1 MKKSILLT
9 ALAFV
14 ALGCSKTEVK
24 PVEDAPAQISWNA
37 VVGKPSTKAPVDGTT
52 FDKTFKFKSYAFFN
66 ANGTTWPADASLYI
80 NNQVI
85 SYYQDAVTPF
95 LANSWHSDVVNY
107 WPKQG
112 SLTFFSYSFA
122 KENVDFSGTLS
133 CDAIDGL
140 KLIGYDVDVNENK
153 NNDFMVA
160 DIQTA
165 QKQNTKNV
173 SGATTGV
180 PTVFRHAL
188 TWIVGFNIK
197 TAADYKGETLK
208 EGSKVI
214 DVKSVKICNAKSKGD
229 YQMTNN
235 ITRTESWTN
244 QTNVSSYDFS
254 VATGASEE
262 VTMAG
267 ASLQCAQQLFMP
279 QTFDAPQYIYN
290 GTTIIDK
297 AIERQSDAYKTAVE
311 KVGHIE
317 LTYTIKTYT
326 DGTHFSEET
335 VKEYIALADFASS
348 IDGATNGGDWK
359 INRKITYNITID
371 LSANIIYWD
380 PIVKEWEPE
389 EKTITL

>member
-9 ALAFV
+9 ALAFA

-37 VVGKPSTKAPVDGTT
+37 VVGKPSTKAPVTGTT
-52 FDKTFKFKSYAFFN
+52 FDQSHVFTTYAFFN
-66 ANGTTWPADASLYI
+66 AAGTTWPNNASLYI
-80 NNQVI
+80 DNQEI
-85 SYYQDAVTPF
+85 SYYENAVTPF
-95 LANSWHSDVVNY
+95 VAKSWHSNTVNY

-122 KENVDFSGTLS
+122 EEKVDFSGDLS
-133 CDAIDGL
+133 CDATNGL
-140 KLIGYDVDVNENK
+140 KLTGYDVNVTENQNK
-153 NNDFMVA
+153 DFMVA

-165 QKQNTKNV
+165 QKQNTTNA
-173 SGATTGV
+173 SGATAGV
-180 PTVFRHAL
+180 PTIFRHAL

-197 TAADYKGETLK
+197 TAEDYKGSTLQA
-208 EGSKVI
+208 GSKVI
-214 DVKSVKICNAKSKGD
+214 EVSSVKICNAYSKGD
-229 YQMTNN
+229 YQMTTD
-235 ITRTESWTN
+235 ITRTESWAN

-262 VTMAG
+262 VTKTG

-279 QTFDAPQYIYN
+279 QTFDAPEYQFTGN
-290 GTTIIDK
+290 TIIDK
-297 AIERQSDAYKTAVE
+297 AIERQKKEYIDAVE

-335 VKEYIALADFASS
+335 VKEYIALADFASNKENT
-348 IDGATNGGDWK
+348 DGYWK

-380 PIVKEWEPE
+380 PIVEEWDPE